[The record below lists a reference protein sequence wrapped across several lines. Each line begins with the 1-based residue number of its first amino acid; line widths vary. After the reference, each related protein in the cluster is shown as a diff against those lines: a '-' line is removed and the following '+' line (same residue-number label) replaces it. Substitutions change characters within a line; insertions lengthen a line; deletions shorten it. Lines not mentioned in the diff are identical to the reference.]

1 MPINLVSGD
10 ELLPDSEGHPDGD
23 GGDVVAGNA
32 QHAEEDDQKLVETHS
47 TETVRRPAKYS
58 VTLAIYCR
66 SYMAKYT
73 YHHYHPKLTEELVS
87 ERHNTSIHFY
97 SRQRGARIVKSSHFR

>member
-1 MPINLVSGD
+1 M
-10 ELLPDSEGHPDGD
+10 
-23 GGDVVAGNA
+23 
-32 QHAEEDDQKLVETHS
+32 S
-47 TETVRRPAKYS
+47 TI
-58 VTLAIYCR
+58 VTPGILCR

-97 SRQRGARIVKSSHFR
+97 SRQRGARIIKSSHFR